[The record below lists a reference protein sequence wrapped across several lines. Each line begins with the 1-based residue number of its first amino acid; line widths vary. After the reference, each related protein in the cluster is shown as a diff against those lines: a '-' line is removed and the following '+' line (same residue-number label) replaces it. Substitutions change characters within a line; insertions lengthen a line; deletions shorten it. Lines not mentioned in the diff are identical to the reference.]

1 MSETKIKV
9 GSIVC
14 LNSDQTDNP
23 DLFTVG
29 SIEYGTHDTNIA
41 VVYWFDS
48 NTKDLKSFKVH
59 VGALTVLE

>member
-1 MSETKIKV
+1 MSESKIKV

-14 LNSDQTDNP
+14 LNSDRTDNP

-29 SIEYGTHDTNIA
+29 SIESSAYDTDIA